1 MAAIDS
7 KLKPVESGSTTFQTN
22 VVKSTSLVAGNQL
35 CFTLA
40 DRTDLT
46 VRPYGNLFVSFNLPV
61 LSTQFTD
68 FTSGGTYYNTAVS
81 GANTNQVIVASIPEN
96 TYGELIDGKTISF
109 SFPIVQNGLNEV
121 ITCYGTYFNNNTNSS
136 QGNGNNI
143 FSDSQDTNPYFGQEP
158 SISNSYNSNVA
169 FLFSNN
175 VLGPQYNTGAT
186 WNAWT
191 TGNKFDSTGNLSN
204 TSAKQYAQFRLG
216 DNGVQSVDKAV
227 GVAYLDKG
235 FYVIWDPLLVNNF
248 AYSAATSSG
257 LDVVDELQ
265 VVTSGSLISAGGLK

>member
-235 FYVIWDPLLVNNF
+235 FYVIW
-248 AYSAATSSG
+248 G
-257 LDVVDELQ
+257 LANLNTVQ
-265 VVTSGSLISAGGLK
+265 Q